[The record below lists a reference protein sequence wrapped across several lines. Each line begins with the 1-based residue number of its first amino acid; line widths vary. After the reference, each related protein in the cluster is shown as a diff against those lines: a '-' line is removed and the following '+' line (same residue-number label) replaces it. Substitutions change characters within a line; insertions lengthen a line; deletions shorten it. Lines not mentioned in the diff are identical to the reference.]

1 MKLKDRWKSE
11 SPRLFKN
18 IIKIGLSVGAVGVG
32 ILASPVALPVGIVTL
47 GGYLATTG
55 VIASAVAKLTVQK

>member
-1 MKLKDRWKSE
+1 MKLKDRWNSE

-18 IIKIGLSVGAVGVG
+18 IIKIGLSVGAVGIG
-32 ILASPVALPVGIVTL
+32 ILASPVTLPIGIVTL